1 MDILITFFYLLL
13 ALFLV
18 RSNKGF
24 YLPGLPRNT
33 ALGLFLLKF
42 IAGLGLAWVYKE
54 YYTDRSTADM
64 FKLFDDS
71 RYMHDA
77 LYEKPADFFRMITGL
92 DQNAPYYDHYYFK
105 MNNWYRPYDVE
116 YGVYND
122 TRTLIR
128 LNALI
133 RVFSFG
139 IYSVHILV
147 WCLMS
152 LLGLSMLYRTFYRYL
167 NEHPYLL
174 AFSVFLLPSVLCW
187 GSGVLKEG
195 IVLLLMGMFISAV
208 FRWVL
213 VEFRWKYLF
222 LIFLSIVGFYLLK
235 VYILIALVP
244 GTLALIISKY
254 ASFQRVRFIAVST
267 LFLVVLIGASIQYI
281 IPSINFLE
289 VISMKQ
295 QAILRLA
302 YYTDSGSAIKVNPLD
317 PNLFSFL
324 RNWPEALFNAAFRPS
339 IIDAKNMLQWFA
351 AFENAFILLCTLL
364 FIGLYRPQPDPAKRA
379 VAWFCL
385 SFVLVLFSIM
395 GLSTPILGT
404 LVRFRMPA
412 LPFLFIAF
420 LLLSDLPRLMAIKNE
435 VLRNEK

>member
-1 MDILITFFYLLL
+1 
-13 ALFLV
+13 
-18 RSNKGF
+18 
-24 YLPGLPRNT
+24 
-33 ALGLFLLKF
+33 
-42 IAGLGLAWVYKE
+42 
-54 YYTDRSTADM
+54 
-64 FKLFDDS
+64 
-71 RYMHDA
+71 
-77 LYEKPADFFRMITGL
+77 
-92 DQNAPYYDHYYFK
+92 
-105 MNNWYRPYDVE
+105 
-116 YGVYND
+116 
-122 TRTLIR
+122 
-128 LNALI
+128 
-133 RVFSFG
+133 
-139 IYSVHILV
+139 
-147 WCLMS
+147 
-152 LLGLSMLYRTFYRYL
+152 
-167 NEHPYLL
+167 
-174 AFSVFLLPSVLCW
+174 
-187 GSGVLKEG
+187 
-195 IVLLLMGMFISAV
+195 
-208 FRWVL
+208 
-213 VEFRWKYLF
+213 
-222 LIFLSIVGFYLLK
+222 LLK

-254 ASFQRVRFIAVST
+254 ASFQRVRLIAVST

-351 AFENAFILLCTLL
+351 AFENMFILLCTLL